1 MRVTQHATK
10 VPMSHW
16 RNQRGIHKI
25 AGDKWKWKHNDSNS
39 MGFSKNSSKR
49 EDHIDK
55 ILFQENKLNEIPN
68 TTPRLEKKKVKARC

>member
-1 MRVTQHATK
+1 
-10 VPMSHW
+10 
-16 RNQRGIHKI
+16 
-25 AGDKWKWKHNDSNS
+25 

-68 TTPRLEKKKVKARC
+68 TTPRLEKKKVKAM

>member
-1 MRVTQHATK
+1 
-10 VPMSHW
+10 MSHW
-16 RNQRGIHKI
+16 RNLRGIHKI

-68 TTPRLEKKKVKARC
+68 TTPRLGKKKKVKARC